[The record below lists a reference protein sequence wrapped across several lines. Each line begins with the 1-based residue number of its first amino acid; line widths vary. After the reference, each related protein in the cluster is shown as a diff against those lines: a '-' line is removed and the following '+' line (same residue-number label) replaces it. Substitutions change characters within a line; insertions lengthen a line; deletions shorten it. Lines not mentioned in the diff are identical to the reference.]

1 MAQIRDLMTAKI
13 ETVSPEA
20 TVQEAATAMQRAD
33 TGSIPVLEDSRVI
46 GMITDR
52 DIAIRCIAEGR
63 GPDCAVRDL
72 MSREPVFAYD
82 NDDAEAVA
90 QRMAEAQVRRLPVL
104 DQEEQLIGMISLGDL
119 SREGRQQA
127 ASEALQGVSAESSQL
142 QPA

>member
-13 ETVSPEA
+13 ETVSPDA
-20 TVQEAATAMQRAD
+20 TVREAATAMQRAD
-33 TGSIPVLEDSRVI
+33 TGSIPVLEANQVV

-63 GPDCAVRDL
+63 GQDCAVRDL
-72 MSREPVFAYD
+72 MSKEPVFAYD

-90 QRMAEAQVRRLPVL
+90 QRMAEAQVRRLPVI
-104 DQEEQLIGMISLGDL
+104 DQDQQLIGMISLGDL

-127 ASEALQGVSAESSQL
+127 ASEALQGVSAETSQL